1 MSASL
6 KDGFELAE
14 TQRTLPIALLR
25 AREAVMERF
34 RPMLS
39 AHDVSEQQ
47 WRVMRVLQEAGELD
61 ASRLAERACVLPPSL
76 TRMLKSLEARGFIA
90 LRRDPQDGRRMQ
102 VSLTVTGDDFIAQVA
117 PESVA
122 IYREI
127 EKQIGAEEISDL
139 LDRLEALLSALK
151 TG

>member
-1 MSASL
+1 MGVSL

-102 VSLTVTGDDFIAQVA
+102 VSLTEAGDDFIAQVA

-127 EKQIGAEEISDL
+127 EKLIGADEISDL

-151 TG
+151 TS

>member
-1 MSASL
+1 MGSSL

-76 TRMLKSLEARGFIA
+76 TRMLKALEARGFIA
-90 LRRDPQDGRRMQ
+90 LRHDPQDGRRMQ
-102 VSLTVTGDDFIAQVA
+102 VSLTDTGDDFIAQVA

-127 EKQIGAEEISDL
+127 EKQIGADEISDL

-151 TG
+151 PR